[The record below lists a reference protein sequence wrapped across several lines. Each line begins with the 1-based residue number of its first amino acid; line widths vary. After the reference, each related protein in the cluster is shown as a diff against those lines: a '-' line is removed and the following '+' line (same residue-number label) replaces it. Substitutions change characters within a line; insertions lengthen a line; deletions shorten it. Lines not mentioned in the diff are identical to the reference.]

1 MQVLNFAISC
11 KKVFFDTI
19 SLKIY
24 IKYDFVVINNPYIEK
39 VIADAD
45 IIHIP
50 EEIYTH
56 AGKWS
61 EYFSKANP
69 IVLEIGTGMGNFFAK
84 QVWECPDKNFIW
96 MEIRYKRL
104 FQTAE
109 KSRKSGNNNFVMLKD
124 MAQNIDKIF
133 TENEISETYIFF
145 PDPWPKDRHKKH
157 RLLQANFLK
166 NLFNITKSGW
176 KLYFKSDHR
185 EYFDS
190 VKQLVEQEWIWS
202 ILNWTHNYENTQ
214 VFDMNNITEFESM
227 YRGENT
233 DINYM
238 ELQKM

>member
-84 QVWECPDKNFIW
+84 QV
-96 MEIRYKRL
+96 
-104 FQTAE
+104 
-109 KSRKSGNNNFVMLKD
+109 FVMLKD